1 MVIDILENCFI
12 HVHKILAILSFGL
25 LVRNV
30 TKGFVPG
37 LDYTLKWDRTEHW
50 KKLVWRYFVETTKF
64 ALDPLL

>member
-37 LDYTLKWDRTEHW
+37 LDYTLKWDRTEHN
-50 KKLVWRYFVETTKF
+50 KLN
-64 ALDPLL
+64 